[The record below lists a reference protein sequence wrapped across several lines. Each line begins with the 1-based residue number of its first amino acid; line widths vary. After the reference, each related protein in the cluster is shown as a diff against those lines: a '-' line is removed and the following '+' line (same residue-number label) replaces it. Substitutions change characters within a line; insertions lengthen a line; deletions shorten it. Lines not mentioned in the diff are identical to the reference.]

1 MATTPAP
8 PGKKQRYRLL
18 RVALSPHL
26 EAEAQINQVADE
38 GYVLKGTVP
47 DGSQAMVC
55 LFELAT

>member
-1 MATTPAP
+1 MATTPAVP
-8 PGKKQRYRLL
+8 VKRKYRLL

-26 EAEAQINQVADE
+26 EAEAEINKVADD

-55 LFELAT
+55 LFELDT